1 MNESDIM
8 LAIHEIEGI
17 GWDTMRHIVDAV
29 ADLRSFLDRPATEL
43 LAGTPVAKTKQA
55 KIQTILTNEYIL
67 GKLRFYES
75 RGVVP
80 LTYFDPAYPPLLR
93 HNVEKP
99 PWVLYAQG
107 DVGLLQRNCIGIVGT
122 RHPTAYGRE
131 VAEWFG
137 AELASAGVGVVS
149 GLARGID
156 SYAHTGAMRTT
167 GATIAVLGNG
177 LNVCYPP
184 EHEALQRAIARRGL
198 VVSEYGWDAK
208 PSKLT
213 FPWRNRLIAGIARA
227 LVVVEAASESGS
239 LHTARCATNSSR
251 DVFAVPGLVTS
262 PKSAGCYRLLRNG
275 ALMATSPDDILAEFG
290 IAKPDRGGAEEDA
303 SLTPEEAELLEAMG
317 AEATT
322 LDEMIVRTNRSFG
335 HLHTVLLSLLVKNR
349 IRALSGSRYIV
360 RMK

>member
-1 MNESDIM
+1 MNENEIM
-8 LAIHEIEGI
+8 LAIHEMEGI
-17 GWDTMRHIVDAV
+17 GWDTMSHIVDAV
-29 ADLRSFLDRPATEL
+29 PDFRSFLDRPATEL
-43 LAGTPVAKTKQA
+43 LAGSNVPRSKAA
-55 KIQTILTNEYIL
+55 KIETLLTNEYIL

-80 LTYFDPAYPPLLR
+80 ITYFDPTYPPLLR
-93 HNVEKP
+93 HGIEKP

-107 DVGLLQRNCIGIVGT
+107 DVSLLQRNCCGIVGT

-137 AELASAGVGVVS
+137 AELALAGVSVVS

-156 SYAHTGAMRTT
+156 SYAHTGAMRST

-184 EHEALQRAIARRGL
+184 EHEALQRAIAKRGL
-198 VVSEYGWDAK
+198 VVSEYSWDAK

-213 FPWRNRLIAGIARA
+213 FPWRNRLIAGISRG
-227 LVVVEAASESGS
+227 VIVVEAASESGS
-239 LHTARCATNSSR
+239 LHTAKCATNANR

-262 PKSAGCYRLLRNG
+262 PKSAGCYRLLRAG
-275 ALMATSPDDILAEFG
+275 ALMAASPDDILAEFG
-290 IAKPDRGGAEEDA
+290 IAKPARGAAKEDDA
-303 SLTPEEAELLEAMG
+303 LAPDEAELLEAMG
-317 AEATT
+317 AEAAT

-349 IRALSGSRYIV
+349 IRALPGSRYIA